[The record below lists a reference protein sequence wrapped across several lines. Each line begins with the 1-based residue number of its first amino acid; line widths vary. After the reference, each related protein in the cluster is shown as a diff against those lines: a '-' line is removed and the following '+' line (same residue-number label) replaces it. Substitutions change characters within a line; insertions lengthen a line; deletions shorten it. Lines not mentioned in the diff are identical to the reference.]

1 MSAPLPPPAARLMM
15 ILPPQGVADLGACL
29 DAGDVAAVIWR
40 GPPPADQVEAA
51 QRRDVAALAE
61 GGTGDAAQAGL
72 DGVHVSDPAALKAAL
87 SALKPGAIVG
97 AGGLADRHEAM
108 IAGEGGADYVLF
120 GDAAGAAGG
129 FPRTLDLAAW
139 WADLFEVPCVG
150 VAASLDEVEALAH
163 AGVDFIALAGPLL
176 EAGQGP
182 ANVAAAMARIAE
194 AGA

>member
-1 MSAPLPPPAARLMM
+1 MSAPLPPPGARLMM

-40 GPPPADQVEAA
+40 GPPPADQVAEA

-61 GGTGDAAQAGL
+61 GAAAAVAAAGL
-72 DGVHVSDPAALKAAL
+72 DGAHVSDPAALKAAL

-108 IAGEGGADYVLF
+108 VAGESGADYVLF
-120 GDAAGAAGG
+120 GDLAGAAGG
-129 FPRTLDLAAW
+129 FPRILDLAAW
-139 WADLFEVPCVG
+139 WAEVFEVPCVG
-150 VAASLDEVEALAH
+150 VATSLDEVEALAR
-163 AGVDFIALAGPLL
+163 AGVDFAALAGPLL
-176 EAGQGP
+176 ADGQGP
-182 ANVAAAMARIAE
+182 ANVAAAMVRIAE